1 MNLLDSTVNFQFNQ
15 AVAHYLSLE
24 EAIVLGWIEHQL
36 QNKSTT
42 WQAVETCFSFW
53 REEILAQTF
62 AQLQGKQL
70 ISEKRDRQ
78 GNCRFVINASKYSEL
93 TGQTLQQDNTQHL
106 PTAQPAIL
114 DSNIKK
120 HLQRFQNNDSVLN
133 KKLSQ
138 LIHEN
143 HQQMIHY
150 ATAEGLSLELA
161 NASFDKFLHY
171 VSSHPDKFWNTDLT
185 SYWGF
190 WVSNNIDRQKLTTK
204 GQGKRSAVER
214 SNLHA
219 GSNWLK
225 KKASNPLLTS
235 NVTITQK

>member
-1 MNLLDSTVNFQFNQ
+1 MSVLQPTINFKFNQ
-15 AVAHYLSLE
+15 TVAQYLSLE

-36 QNKSTT
+36 QNKVIT
-42 WQAVETCFSFW
+42 WQEVETSFSFW
-53 REEILAQTF
+53 DEETLSLTF
-62 AQLQGKQL
+62 AKLQSKQL
-70 ISEKRDRQ
+70 ITEKRDRQ
-78 GNCRFVINASKYSEL
+78 GNCRFEINSTKYSEL
-93 TGQTLQQDNTQHL
+93 TGQNLQQNTTPTL
-106 PTAQPAIL
+106 PNAQPAIL
-114 DSNIKK
+114 DTNLKK

-138 LIHEN
+138 LVHEN
-143 HQQMIHY
+143 HQELINY
-150 ATAEGLSLELA
+150 ATAEGLTLELA
-161 NASFDKFLHY
+161 NSSFDKFLHY

-190 WVSNNIDRQKLTTK
+190 WVSNNIDRQKATTK

-225 KKASNPLLTS
+225 KKANNPLLTS
-235 NVTITQK
+235 DVNITHK